1 MIVTATYLD
10 LVHLYQDW
18 SVSFA
23 FCGGRF
29 LILFFSTRKI
39 MVKKKTKKQF
49 QLFLIIGNKDFR
61 VKKHHIPLFKDRL

>member
-29 LILFFSTRKI
+29 LVLFFSSRKLWL
-39 MVKKKTKKQF
+39 KKNNIQLCLLIDKKH
-49 QLFLIIGNKDFR
+49 FR

>member
-23 FCGGRF
+23 FCGGWF
-29 LILFFSTRKI
+29 LVLFFPQENYG
-39 MVKKKTKKQF
+39 KKNL
-49 QLFLIIGNKDFR
+49 QLCLIIDKKHFR